1 MHKMARKDDLKLL
14 FNFMIE
20 LLKDE
25 QENETVSFSEKNE
38 TPFVSPKEF
47 NDINK
52 RLSEKQDESAK
63 HILEVMK
70 RVDILDRMRRTVPV
84 VPTNQRDTEEQ
95 ASLDREI
102 VKTHEAEKGGRS
114 LESLRNTL
122 KDAKNFMTDLDAK
135 KPLVPSVPLHELN
148 ELETKRVNTKIEELK
163 NAGLTNV
170 KEQVKATRKPKK

>member
-1 MHKMARKDDLKLL
+1 
-14 FNFMIE
+14 
-20 LLKDE
+20 
-25 QENETVSFSEKNE
+25 
-38 TPFVSPKEF
+38 
-47 NDINK
+47 
-52 RLSEKQDESAK
+52 
-63 HILEVMK
+63 MK

-84 VPTNQRDTEEQ
+84 VPTNQRDEEEVI